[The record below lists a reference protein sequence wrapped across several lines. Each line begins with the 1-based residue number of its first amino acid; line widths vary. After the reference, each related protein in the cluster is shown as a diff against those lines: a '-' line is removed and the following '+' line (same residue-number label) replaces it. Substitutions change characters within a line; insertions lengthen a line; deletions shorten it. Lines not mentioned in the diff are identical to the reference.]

1 MPTSI
6 PFHPSL
12 VLANVV
18 PEDTL
23 TILENVSALQAPV
36 DAAEDELN
44 NAILTKESLDMST
57 AELANLDI
65 STASLT
71 GINTTAGDNVLQA
84 ATKLAQARID
94 AAPKIAAEKNKL
106 SAVTDSIESPVDY
119 NKTVVKK
126 MPISFDSLKLNAQY
140 FSFDGEDQ
148 SSSNSMNAIKAFVSS
163 SVKVL
168 GDKYAAE
175 ATAETQNQ
183 VSKQVENHNVEG
195 TLIITATC
203 THQDARLLAP
213 FVLDVDKAIRVWN
226 TYFAKTK
233 DDPNYINMNDSAS
246 VAKIA
251 ENEDSA
257 KAKEMN
263 ILSGCSMG
271 SSFVGM
277 VHVLRKEG
285 TSSSQT
291 MNSVASSLQAQMEV
305 GGWFADV
312 KGGFGVDSQF
322 ANDAKKLLS
331 TQNIQSHVSLVVMGV
346 IPSVKSNEIQIG
358 VKQFAD
364 FDPATMMGKLAT
376 LSNATASD
384 QKSTQESASTARTG
398 GQMVEL
404 RASEIK
410 SVMSGLGD
418 VDDGKNSILDI
429 NSLMTAMEDYI
440 NKAMAGDVGVPLSY
454 YLKPITASQ
463 LAQMW
468 VSKYLPGEYVTSAG
482 DDTDPNNPKP
492 PSGG

>member
-305 GGWFADV
+305 GG
-312 KGGFGVDSQF
+312 
-322 ANDAKKLLS
+322 
-331 TQNIQSHVSLVVMGV
+331 
-346 IPSVKSNEIQIG
+346 
-358 VKQFAD
+358 
-364 FDPATMMGKLAT
+364 
-376 LSNATASD
+376 
-384 QKSTQESASTARTG
+384 
-398 GQMVEL
+398 
-404 RASEIK
+404 
-410 SVMSGLGD
+410 
-418 VDDGKNSILDI
+418 
-429 NSLMTAMEDYI
+429 
-440 NKAMAGDVGVPLSY
+440 
-454 YLKPITASQ
+454 
-463 LAQMW
+463 
-468 VSKYLPGEYVTSAG
+468 
-482 DDTDPNNPKP
+482 
-492 PSGG
+492 